1 MTNYYGKYKDYLK
14 IDKENT
20 FQDGLLSNSKH
31 QINDTFSQSF
41 FTEKALIDGLEQD
54 VILKQEKKSENKK
67 VIFKPDTSINIGT
80 VISINSVNYLTFDFL
95 GDGVYSVYPTAT
107 VKLCNATFPIKFNK
121 TKILLR
127 DDNGNIIKDQ
137 FGRPVYKEGYEIEK
151 DEPCIVETKV
161 INSLSDSNQIQLPNG
176 QIQITLKYQPSD
188 TIQLNYVFNMFND
201 SFKIIDIDYT
211 KVINNIGIV
220 TIRAKR
226 EQEG

>member
-1 MTNYYGKYKDYLK
+1 MKDYSDYHQTNSNIK
-14 IDKENT
+14 IEKN
-20 FQDGLLSNSKH
+20 GLEILEHSLRGFEGYDVI
-31 QINDTFSQSF
+31 INDTRQTKVLMYQKYDAENTCKKIIGKVEDIELGNLLF
-41 FTEKALIDGLEQD
+41 FNNLNWLVTTFPEDNKIYRKAEI
-54 VILKQEKKSENKK
+54 
-67 VIFKPDTSINIGT
+67 
-80 VISINSVNYLTFDFL
+80 
-95 GDGVYSVYPTAT
+95 
-107 VKLCNATFPIKFNK
+107 KLCNATFPIKFNK

-151 DEPCIVETKV
+151 DDPCIVETKA